1 MEWTNDKEL
10 FELVRSSLYT
20 PVVGDLLDAAGELHR
35 FLPPSIRPVG
45 DGMKVVGRAMPVQ
58 IADVWGQ
65 QSRPFGRLTEA
76 LDQIAPGEVYLAT
89 GGQLRC
95 AAWGEI
101 LTATARIRSGAGA
114 VLDGFHRDTPKVL
127 EQNWPVFSRGCYGQD
142 AGVRSSVVE
151 FRCAIEVGGVKIDPG
166 DLVFGDI
173 DGVVIVPRR
182 LEVVV
187 IERALEK
194 VRGEKLVRTEIES
207 GMSSTDAFRKYGIL

>member
-1 MEWTNDKEL
+1 
-10 FELVRSSLYT
+10 
-20 PVVGDLLDAAGELHR
+20 
-35 FLPPSIRPVG
+35 
-45 DGMKVVGRAMPVQ
+45 
-58 IADVWGQ
+58 
-65 QSRPFGRLTEA
+65 
-76 LDQIAPGEVYLAT
+76 
-89 GGQLRC
+89 
-95 AAWGEI
+95 
-101 LTATARIRSGAGA
+101 
-114 VLDGFHRDTPKVL
+114 
-127 EQNWPVFSRGCYGQD
+127 
-142 AGVRSSVVE
+142 VE